1 MRLSSAKAT
10 AVSAGATFIVT
21 EPVLIQPLASVT
33 VTVYVVVDAGVAT
46 GLEILVEL
54 RPAAG
59 DQLYV

>member
-10 AVSAGATFIVT
+10 AVSTGATSTVT
-21 EPVLIQPLASVT
+21 EPVFIQPLASVT

-46 GLEILVEL
+46 GFAIVVEV

-59 DQLYV
+59 DQL